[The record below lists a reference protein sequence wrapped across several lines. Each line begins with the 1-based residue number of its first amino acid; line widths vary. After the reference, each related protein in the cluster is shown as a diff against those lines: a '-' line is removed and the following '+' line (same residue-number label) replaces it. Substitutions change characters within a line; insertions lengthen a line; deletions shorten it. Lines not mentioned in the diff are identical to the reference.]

1 MIGVDT
7 NVLIRLFVNDHPEQH
22 ASANAFF
29 AARTP
34 DDAVFVSLATT
45 MEFVWVLTRSY
56 KRPQDEALGLLKIVL
71 SSRDAVVEMAE
82 VVAGAVETAL
92 DTKGDYSDVI
102 IAQAGRRAGS
112 SRTVT
117 FDKPAAER
125 IPGMD
130 LLA

>member
-7 NVLIRLFVNDHPEQH
+7 NVLVRLFINDEPEQH
-22 ASANAFF
+22 ARANAFF
-29 AARTP
+29 GERTP
-34 DDAVFVSLATT
+34 EDAAFVSLATT

-56 KRPQDEALGLLKIVL
+56 RRPQDEALGLLKIVL

-82 VVAGAVETAL
+82 VVASAVETAL
-92 DTKGDYSDVI
+92 DTKADYSDVI

-112 SRTVT
+112 SGTVT
-117 FDKPAAER
+117 FDKAACER
-125 IPGMD
+125 VAGMD